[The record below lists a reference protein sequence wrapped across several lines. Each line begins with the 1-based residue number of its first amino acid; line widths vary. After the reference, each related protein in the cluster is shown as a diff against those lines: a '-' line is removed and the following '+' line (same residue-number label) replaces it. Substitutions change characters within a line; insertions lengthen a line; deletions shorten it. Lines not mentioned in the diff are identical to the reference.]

1 MAIIMEVGE
10 IYIPAGVVKELKN
23 IGCDLQNPT
32 IYDVATWF
40 RKNHK
45 MHLCVDYE
53 CSQLWSWTMKRCS
66 VDRDDYIDSDSM
78 FSNFETALLDGIINA
93 IKRVQFQIKLINSQT
108 DLFRN
113 L

>member
-1 MAIIMEVGE
+1 MEDGE
-10 IYIPAGVVKELKN
+10 IYIPAGIVKELKN

-45 MHLCVDYE
+45 IHLCVDYD
-53 CSQLWSWTMKRCS
+53 CSQLWGWTMRHCS
-66 VDRDDYIDSDSM
+66 ADRDNYIDGDSM
-78 FSNFETALLDGIINA
+78 FSNLETALLDGIINA
-93 IKRVQFQIKLINSQT
+93 IKRVQFKIKLINSQT